1 MSFASKYRGKELT
14 VMVKLL
20 SVFGVVEVRQMRELF
35 SHLDA
40 KKYGKIMTLLHREG
54 MVYTT
59 PDAKYLASNR
69 MSAAKVDISSSVSC
83 FWALISIKDSIQDFC
98 AGEMPALLTVS
109 ATGFDY
115 DLIPVS
121 EKALSLINDT
131 CFELPDG
138 VRRLLVMRSI
148 NDAVKIERRMKND
161 FVIVVGEDGVTGSY
175 EL

>member
-35 SHLDA
+35 SHLDT

-121 EKALSLINDT
+121 EKALSLPSLGGGFLRLGTEDDLLVQSNAK
-131 CFELPDG
+131 LLQMDG
-138 VRRLLVMRSI
+138 SLERRLKSAEAAL
-148 NDAVKIERRMKND
+148 EP
-161 FVIVVGEDGVTGSY
+161 Y
-175 EL
+175 QQYL

>member
-1 MSFASKYRGKELT
+1 
-14 VMVKLL
+14 
-20 SVFGVVEVRQMRELF
+20 
-35 SHLDA
+35 
-40 KKYGKIMTLLHREG
+40 
-54 MVYTT
+54 
-59 PDAKYLASNR
+59 
-69 MSAAKVDISSSVSC
+69 
-83 FWALISIKDSIQDFC
+83 
-98 AGEMPALLTVS
+98 MPALLTVS

-131 CFELPDG
+131 CFDLPDG

>member
-35 SHLDA
+35 SHLDT

-83 FWALISIKDSIQDFC
+83 LFGALISIKDSIQEF
-98 AGEMPALLTVS
+98 L
-109 ATGFDY
+109 
-115 DLIPVS
+115 
-121 EKALSLINDT
+121 
-131 CFELPDG
+131 
-138 VRRLLVMRSI
+138 RW
-148 NDAVKIERRMKND
+148 
-161 FVIVVGEDGVTGSY
+161 
-175 EL
+175 

>member
-1 MSFASKYRGKELT
+1 MREFKNEQITFYCNCAGELHIGGKQDLKSVEELT
-14 VMVKLL
+14 LPLQKVYETLWTDFLTAPCYIAYVDDKPGLL
-20 SVFGVVEVRQMRELF
+20 FM
-35 SHLDA
+35 
-40 KKYGKIMTLLHREG
+40 
-54 MVYTT
+54 
-59 PDAKYLASNR
+59 
-69 MSAAKVDISSSVSC
+69 
-83 FWALISIKDSIQDFC
+83 ALQDFC

-138 VRRLLVMRSI
+138 VRRLLVMLSI